1 MLRFERRI
9 RCLAKAKTSH
19 KEECLWL
26 VQRVLRAL
34 KSLSLAPD
42 LKPGDALTTTSRS
55 LDDVAD
61 VVSEQTDPEERQ

>member
-1 MLRFERRI
+1 M
-9 RCLAKAKTSH
+9 
-19 KEECLWL
+19 